1 MRWRIQFNRYAIM
14 GIACD
19 TTDYLLYLLF
29 AYLGTSYKTAM
40 RLLCILGAIC
50 LKSEEFE
57 GNINKKGEKT

>member
-29 AYLGTSYKTAM
+29 AYLGTSYIHH
-40 RLLCILGAIC
+40 LSFL
-50 LKSEEFE
+50 
-57 GNINKKGEKT
+57 INFHQAASRKKMA